1 MMPGQ
6 KEMELRLL
14 FARWLDGTAD
24 EETIHK
30 LAGYAGDPEMTDIW
44 QLLLADIPAKPLEN
58 GADAAVLDKV
68 YQRLVAA
75 QPELKAH
82 RAVRHLYVRI
92 KRYAA
97 AVLIILLAGGLGYFL
112 FNNSGQQH
120 NKRTAN
126 NSQANNIVPLN
137 TGKAVLIL
145 GNGREIVLDSAGKGL
160 LAQQAGAIIYQPA
173 NGQIAYRESDSLLAK
188 KLLPEHHTLRTPKGG
203 EYEIVLPDGTAVWL
217 NAASSITFP
226 TAFTG
231 NVRNVSVTGEVYFEV
246 AKNAA
251 MPFKVKVDD
260 ATIEVLGTHFNIS
273 AYTDDPVVK
282 TTLLEGAV
290 RVVTGHAS
298 TLLKPGQQAQFTNG
312 GSTIKLITTA
322 DTEEAVAWKNGS
334 FNFKNQ
340 DIGIVMNQIGRWYNM
355 EIVYEGKKPEGLIL
369 GIMSRRTDLAT
380 VLTSLEL
387 TSGIHFE
394 IKNSTVPG
402 EAGKII
408 VKQ

>member
-1 MMPGQ
+1 M
-6 KEMELRLL
+6 L

-82 RAVRHLYVRI
+82 RAVHHLYVRI

-188 KLLPEHHTLRTPKGG
+188 KLLPEHHTLRKPKGG

-217 NAASSITFP
+217 NAASYITFP

-340 DIGIVMNQIGRWYNM
+340 DIGIVMNQIG
-355 EIVYEGKKPEGLIL
+355 
-369 GIMSRRTDLAT
+369 
-380 VLTSLEL
+380 
-387 TSGIHFE
+387 
-394 IKNSTVPG
+394 
-402 EAGKII
+402 
-408 VKQ
+408 

>member
-14 FARWLDGTAD
+14 FARWLNGTAD
-24 EETIHK
+24 EEAIHK
-30 LAGYAGDPEMTDIW
+30 LAGYAGDPEMTEIW
-44 QLLLADIPAKPLEN
+44 QLLLAGIPAKPLEN
-58 GADAAVLDKV
+58 GADTAVLDRV
-68 YQRLVAA
+68 YQHLVAT

-82 RAVRHLYVRI
+82 RTVQDLYVRI
-92 KRYAA
+92 RYAA
-97 AVLIILLAGGLGYFL
+97 AILIILLAGGLGYFL
-112 FNNSGQQH
+112 FNNPGKQH

-126 NSQANNIVPLN
+126 ISQANDTVPLN
-137 TGKAVLIL
+137 TGKAVLTL
-145 GNGREIVLDSAGKGL
+145 GNGREIVLDSTGKGL
-160 LAQQAGAIIYQPA
+160 LAQQAGAMIYQPG
-173 NGQIAYRESDSLLAK
+173 NGQIIYRKSDSLLAAK
-188 KLLPEHHTLRTPKGG
+188 QPPEYHTLRTPKGAA
-203 EYEIVLPDGTAVWL
+203 YEIVLPDGTAVWL

-226 TAFTG
+226 AVFTG
-231 NVRNVSVTGEVYFEV
+231 TVRNVSVTGEVYFEV

-251 MPFKVKVDD
+251 MPFNVKVDD
-260 ATIEVLGTHFNIS
+260 ARIEVLGTHFNIS
-273 AYTDDPVVK
+273 AYKDDPVVK
-282 TTLLEGAV
+282 TTLLEGVV
-290 RVVTGHAS
+290 RLVTGQAS
-298 TLLKPGQQAQFTNG
+298 RLLKPGQQAQFTNG
-312 GSTIKLITTA
+312 GGTIKLIADA

-369 GIMSRRTDLAT
+369 GMMSRRTDLAT
-380 VLTSLEL
+380 VLASLEL

-394 IKNSTVPG
+394 IKRSTVPG